1 MTTEYEK
8 ELSMF
13 GRKTHRSDIEVLAER
28 SVGAIGSYSMA
39 LAQGLIGRQKMSN
52 ADSVRMLVYCFA
64 LNYILLDRI
73 AFSNL
78 PSDDRNAYSDYVFK
92 GLSLDLAKDAGI
104 DTRIIE
110 ELLSKY
116 ISQLSPY
123 SGKLVGQDQESKG
136 TLFWEFSRI
145 VDEEFGAPPLEA
157 TTIWPEFSGKI
168 GADLMSEIGPYFKD
182 KVEKGAG
189 A

>member
-1 MTTEYEK
+1 MKK

-13 GRKTHRSDIEVLAER
+13 GRKTHRSDIEVLAQR
-28 SVGAIGSYSMA
+28 SVGVTGSYSMA
-39 LAQGLIGRQKMSN
+39 LAQGLLGKQKMSN

-78 PSDDRNAYSDYVFK
+78 SSDDRNAYSDYVFK
-92 GLSLDLAKDAGI
+92 GLSLDLAEGAGI
-104 DTRIIE
+104 NTRIIE

-145 VDEEFGAPPLEA
+145 VDEEFGALPLEA
-157 TTIWPEFSGKI
+157 MTIWPEFSGKI

-182 KVEKGAG
+182 KVKRGAVI
-189 A
+189 